1 MKKLLVII
9 SIIFLMNSCT
19 KEESAEITSEAQKT
33 EMEVSALTIP
43 INKEEEIENAKSAIK
58 MFAGALKSELKKAIE
73 EGGPVNAISVC
84 NTKALSITRKI
95 SEEEGLNLGR
105 VSLKNRN
112 PKNAP
117 NEWQRKALEDF
128 EIRKSKGEAVESMT
142 YSDIIEQKDGKQF
155 RFMKAIPTGEVCI
168 LCHGA
173 NIAPEVMIKLKE
185 LYPNDKATG
194 FKIGD
199 IRGAFVVTKEFPR

>member
-9 SIIFLMNSCT
+9 SIILLMNSCT

-33 EMEVSALTIP
+33 KMEVSSFTIS

-58 MFAGALKSELKKAIE
+58 TFAGALKSELKKAIE

-84 NTKALSITRKI
+84 NTKAMSIARKI
-95 SEEEGLNLGR
+95 SEEQAMNLGR

-112 PKNAP
+112 LKNVP

-128 EIRKSKGEAVESMT
+128 GTRQSKGEAVESMT

-155 RFMKAIPTGEVCI
+155 RFMKAIPTGEVC
-168 LCHGA
+168 LFCHGD
-173 NIAPEVMIKLKE
+173 NIVPEVMTKLKE